1 LILMRNKQALGAMRT
16 LDGRLHTVAW
26 LVVLLLAVSWS
37 SAAAQDALPKPALG
51 ETLESHLGKGY
62 DALRQDRYEVAAGE
76 FRAALELDPKLALKA
91 RFPLAVA
98 LFEMHKFEESRE
110 QFEKV
115 RGEAGEGPSISYY
128 LGRVD
133 LEDRNY
139 VGAVRNLQA
148 AVASPPFSD
157 TSYYLGF
164 ACFKQGDLPAAEKW
178 LKDAVQLNP
187 RDGRMQYQLGLVY
200 RKEGKEE
207 DAKKALALSEELRRR
222 DDTESQLVSDC
233 GKKLEQ
239 GPREEAHAICEKLYD
254 PDNADKLTE
263 LGTVYAQHSH
273 FEAALRP
280 LRRAAELA
288 PQSPIMQYN
297 LAHLYYDLNQF
308 ENARVPLADATKR
321 WPDLFPLNALY
332 GAVLFKLNEYQP
344 AHDVLRHAQQLNP
357 QDSSTADLL
366 YLSALY
372 LGRKHQQAKE
382 YAEALRHLH
391 EAAGMKPQE
400 PAPHRNMA
408 EVYSATGRAKQAED
422 EQQEADRLSTNP
434 AN

>member
-1 LILMRNKQALGAMRT
+1 MRT
-16 LDGRLHTVAW
+16 PHSRPKVVAW
-26 LVVLLLAVSWS
+26 LVALVLAVNCGGR
-37 SAAAQDALPKPALG
+37 AAAQNAPPKPAPAD
-51 ETLESHLGKGY
+51 TLEAHLGKGY
-62 DALRQDRYEVAAGE
+62 DALRQDRFEVAAGE

-98 LFEMHKFEESRE
+98 LFEMHQFEESRQ

-115 RGEAGEGPSISYY
+115 RGEAGEGPNISYY
-128 LGRVD
+128 LGRLD

-139 VGAVRNLQA
+139 EEAVRNLQA
-148 AVASPPFSD
+148 AAVSPPFPD

-164 ACFKQGDLPAAEKW
+164 ACFKHGDLLTAEKW

-207 DAKKALALSEELRRR
+207 DAKKALELSEDLRRR
-222 DDTESQLVSDC
+222 DDTESRLVSDC

-254 PDNADKLTE
+254 PDSSDKLTE
-263 LGTVYAQHSH
+263 LGTTYAQHGD
-273 FEAALRP
+273 FEAALPP

-297 LAHLYYDLNQF
+297 LAHLYYDLNQC
-308 ENARVPLADATKR
+308 ENARAPLADATKR
-321 WPDLFPLNALY
+321 WPDLFPLTALY
-332 GAVLFKLNEYQP
+332 GAVLFKLNEYQL

-372 LGRKHQQAKE
+372 LGRQHLQAKE
-382 YAEALRHLH
+382 FAEALRYLQ
-391 EAAGMKPQE
+391 EAASMKPQE
-400 PAPHRNMA
+400 PAPHRSMA
-408 EVYSATGRAKQAED
+408 EVYSATGRAKQAEA
-422 EQQEADRLSTNP
+422 EQREADRLSTNP